1 MDLLNIGTIYAN
13 FQDLWN
19 KFSFLFGQLC
29 DKKTCASV
37 VMEIGNKVV
46 WAGGGMGRSHQAES
60 ALFVGVCVCRVCGT
74 EGGLGG
80 HDQASNVALAG
91 KYL

>member
-1 MDLLNIGTIYAN
+1 MK

-29 DKKTCASV
+29 DKKTYAFV
-37 VMEIGNKVV
+37 VIGIGKKVV
-46 WAGGGMGRSHQAES
+46 WAGGGMGRGHQADS
-60 ALFVGVCVCRVCGT
+60 VLFVGVCVCGA
-74 EGGLGG
+74 EGGLCG
-80 HDQASNVALAG
+80 HDQASNVALAA

>member
-1 MDLLNIGTIYAN
+1 MK

-19 KFSFLFGQLC
+19 KFSFLFDIVC
-29 DKKTCASV
+29 DKKTCAFFV
-37 VMEIGNKVV
+37 VGTGNKIM
-46 WAGGGMGRSHQAES
+46 WAVSGMGWGHQVES
-60 ALFVGVCVCRVCGT
+60 VLFGGVCACVCVCVCGA

-80 HDQASNVALAG
+80 HDQASNAALEA